1 MTEKSVIKIRIR
13 THLPSVVNTITVSR
27 TVVTKLRNPNTV
39 SVISSPG
46 SEISLSI
53 VVLVEDVVGEEVVL
67 VVVVVVVVAAVLD
80 GLFPAVLVRRD
91 GVVDEVKINS
101 SPSLGGSS
109 SDSPLPFPLKRS
121 SSAKSRIRL
130 N

>member
-1 MTEKSVIKIRIR
+1 MTERSVIKIRIR

-39 SVISSPG
+39 SVISSTG
-46 SEISLSI
+46 SGISLSV

-67 VVVVVVVVAAVLD
+67 VVVVVVAAVLD
-80 GLFPAVLVRRD
+80 GLFPAVLVRGD
-91 GVVDEVKINS
+91 GEVDEVKVNS

-121 SSAKSRIRL
+121 SSAKSRMRL
-130 N
+130 I

>member
-1 MTEKSVIKIRIR
+1 MA
-13 THLPSVVNTITVSR
+13 
-27 TVVTKLRNPNTV
+27 
-39 SVISSPG
+39 
-46 SEISLSI
+46 
-53 VVLVEDVVGEEVVL
+53 VLEEVGL
-67 VVVVVVVVAAVLD
+67 EEEEELAAEVVVVVVVVVVVGVFD

-109 SDSPLPFPLKRS
+109 PDSPLPFPLKRS